1 MQQKYCRLHKG
12 VQGSTILLEGVS
24 STRGMIE
31 GSTKKSMPKIG
42 FHHSTREVYRAFQN
56 KPTSRVLLCRTQLLF
71 KLKDIY
77 TEYPPNT
84 QVCIPKKYLADFGRS
99 AKFFDF
105 SIFFFFLSKKKYY
118 SLFSGKTIFGEF
130 FRYPGDV

>member
-1 MQQKYCRLHKG
+1 MW
-12 VQGSTILLEGVS
+12 
-24 STRGMIE
+24 
-31 GSTKKSMPKIG
+31 
-42 FHHSTREVYRAFQN
+42 YRAFQN

-105 SIFFFFLSKKKYY
+105 SIFFFSKK
-118 SLFSGKTIFGEF
+118 SIIAFFSGKYFFGEL
-130 FRYPGDV
+130 FRYPEGVQTSRNIFWKTT